1 MKCNRIKYVDKVFH
15 GATGSHVVSQWVGG
29 KWFCSCISYQVRKMC
44 KHRKGLLKS
53 MVALDI
59 DDIINNKDLSK
70 EFPSSL
76 SVVNELF
83 GERAY
88 SSNVITSLYGKAGT
102 GKSLFAI
109 QEAVYLASL
118 GKNVLF
124 IDTEGSII
132 PMMKKWVPVFEE
144 RFGKRK
150 GKIFVESKKSL
161 VGLLD
166 YLGHVVVL
174 DYIFSNK
181 PKPGK
186 VSKAKKKKGKLEFR
200 VLESTENKLDA
211 FIKENKIDFMVLDSL
226 TSVLREFTKEQQNLP
241 SRSDAIAFIMRELV
255 AVQEKYNTG
264 VMVTNHAVF
273 NAANPYE
280 VHADCTGG
288 IVVKHYSK
296 RMIYIDKRDK
306 VETRNYRRFWLVRNE
321 NSSAWSK
328 AGVTLINDDGYNCI
342 KDIEEREL
350 NFTSTELQRLV

>member
-1 MKCNRIKYVDKVFH
+1 MICKRTKYVDKVFH
-15 GATGSHVVSQWVGG
+15 GKTGSHVVSQWVGG
-29 KWFCSCISYQVRKMC
+29 KWLCTCISYQVRKLC
-44 KHRKGLLKS
+44 KHRKGLLKYMS
-53 MVALDI
+53 AIEI

-76 SVVNELF
+76 EVVNELF

-88 SSNVITSLYGKAGT
+88 NSNVITSIYGKAGT

-109 QEAVYLASL
+109 QDAVYLSSL

-132 PMMKKWVPVFEE
+132 PMMKKWVPVFEK

-150 GKIFVESKKSL
+150 GKIFIESKKSL
-161 VGLLD
+161 VGLLS

-186 VSKAKKKKGKLEFR
+186 VSKAKKKGKLEFR
-200 VLESTENKLDA
+200 VLEQKENELDT
-211 FIKENKIDFMVLDSL
+211 FVEENKIDFIVLDSL

-241 SRSDAIAFIMRELV
+241 SRSDAIAFIMREFV
-255 AVQEKYNTG
+255 AIQEKYSIG
-264 VMVTNHAVF
+264 VVITNHAVF

-328 AGVTLINDDGYNCI
+328 AGVALINDNGYNCI
-342 KDIEEREL
+342 DEMEEREL
-350 NFTSTELQRLV
+350 NFTSTELERLT